1 MYITFVLQLQKINY
15 LEDHDFADDLNI
27 SNETIDFLLDNFT
40 SICKRY
46 TKVMA
51 TKHQL
56 QHYMFKN
63 SDEPIN
69 TNLTDAV
76 IHLETAAFRLQHIQ
90 VSNLILIIYIC
101 TLFKLQK
108 LHTNRPCLEFTA
120 RQYQSIYNSKY
131 DIKSIEA
138 SLKQWAS
145 TVRNCCGRWNDYN

>member
-56 QHYMFKN
+56 QYYMFKN
-63 SDEPIN
+63 ADETLN

-90 VSNLILIIYIC
+90 VSNLILIIYTYTFQI
-101 TLFKLQK
+101 
-108 LHTNRPCLEFTA
+108 A
-120 RQYQSIYNSKY
+120 
-131 DIKSIEA
+131 EA
-138 SLKQWAS
+138 
-145 TVRNCCGRWNDYN
+145 TY